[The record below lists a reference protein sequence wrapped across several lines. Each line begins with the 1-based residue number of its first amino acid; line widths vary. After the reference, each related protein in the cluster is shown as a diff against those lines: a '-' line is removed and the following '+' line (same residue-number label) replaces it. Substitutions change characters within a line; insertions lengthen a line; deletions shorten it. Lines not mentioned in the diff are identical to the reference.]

1 MSAKFKSV
9 TRAAQELMVTPPAVT
24 MQVKRLEKMLDLKLM
39 YREGNKI
46 HLTDMGDKVFQESKK
61 IFQQVEEVENYLINI
76 SAKKTGTL
84 RIGSHQTT
92 AKYVMPRFISKFNE
106 LYPFINII
114 LSTCSTGEL
123 IKKILGHDIDLALMV
138 KKSDQNRIRIK
149 KIRSEEVLLI
159 AAPNS
164 RFVKQSEIT
173 MAQLS
178 SLPLILREE
187 GTSVRYIVSEFFN
200 KFSTRP
206 NIEMQLSSHHLIK
219 EFVKKDVALSFLE
232 KFAIREEIKRKTL
245 KVVRIAEGSPK
256 IDLGIGYLEQELLS
270 PTAKAF
276 LRMLDEIDF
285 KADAPVN

>member
-1 MSAKFKSV
+1 M
-9 TRAAQELMVTPPAVT
+9 
-24 MQVKRLEKMLDLKLM
+24 
-39 YREGNKI
+39 
-46 HLTDMGDKVFQESKK
+46 
-61 IFQQVEEVENYLINI
+61 
-76 SAKKTGTL
+76 

-114 LSTCSTGEL
+114 LSTCSTSEL
-123 IKKILGHDIDLALMV
+123 IKKILHNDIELALMV
-138 KKSDQNRIRIK
+138 KKPGQNRIKIK

-164 RFVKQSEIT
+164 RFLQKNEIT
-173 MAQLS
+173 IAQLS

-187 GTSVRYIVSEFFN
+187 GTSVRYIVNEFFN
-200 KFSTRP
+200 QFSTRP

-245 KVVRIAEGSPK
+245 KVIRIAEGSPK
-256 IDLGIGYLEQELLS
+256 IDLGIGFLDKELLS

-285 KADAPVN
+285 EAAQAF